1 MYSEV
6 FFHIFFFVSSL
17 MLSDQRNHMD
27 TGVVR
32 HFCLLNGNNEPFLLN
47 SEAKYLK
54 KIMLKFLPR
63 PLFSWKLF
71 QNSFKTLS
79 KLFQNSFKTLSKLFQ
94 NSAKNRYCAW
104 NIWAGYCLC
113 CLKLGVNRWTANENV
128 ECTNSSFIG
137 NGSFAS
143 YQTSP
148 KTKAW
153 ITLAFVMDTGKFS
166 HHFIYKKYDCP
177 KSFVLLIRLRNS
189 KNIRA

>member
-1 MYSEV
+1 MP
-6 FFHIFFFVSSL
+6 
-17 MLSDQRNHMD
+17 SDQRNHMD

-54 KIMLKFLPR
+54 KIMLEFLPR

-71 QNSFKTLS
+71 QNS
-79 KLFQNSFKTLSKLFQ
+79 
-94 NSAKNRYCAW
+94 AKNRYSAW